1 MPDILLIDDD
11 EALAELL
18 VEYGERFS
26 MMITACQNPLQGLQ
40 ILREKSF
47 DAVILDVMLPDM
59 DGFETC
65 RQIRQFSEVPII
77 MLTARGDVTDRIV
90 GLELGADDYLPKPF
104 DPRELMARLQA
115 NVKRQ
120 QKAAADPT
128 LNFDGLTIDPETQEV
143 QVDDKVVSLTT
154 KEYELLVLLANAPGK
169 TFSRD
174 DLLAALKGSD
184 LEMFSRSI
192 DILVSRLRQKLKPSK
207 PIKTVH
213 GTGYAF
219 VARQRS

>member
-11 EALAELL
+11 EALADLL

-26 MMITACQNPLQGLQ
+26 MMITACQHPLQGLQ

-120 QKAAADPT
+120 QKAAAGSIMY
-128 LNFDGLTIDPETQEV
+128 FDGLTIDPETQEV
-143 QVDDKVVSLTT
+143 QVGDNVVSLTT

-192 DILVSRLRQKLKPSK
+192 DILVSRLRQKLKPST